1 MTLLNTTVPRILG
14 ACFYYPPHSDGV
26 QRLILTLP
34 ELADLFPWP
43 DADAVRKAC
52 SSIHQIDPESLV
64 YDHSILFEGQGVM
77 PAPPWSSVY
86 LEREN
91 LLMGESTLAYRDF
104 LASQGM
110 VTDTQNP
117 EPDDHF
123 GLMLMAFAYLIE
135 ADKPESAARL
145 ISEYLLPW
153 AERYLEL
160 VKQTETEQPFYP
172 VLADVAT
179 VYLSRLKEQMNL
191 QVSPAVLH
199 L

>member
-1 MTLLNTTVPRILG
+1 
-14 ACFYYPPHSDGV
+14 
-26 QRLILTLP
+26 
-34 ELADLFPWP
+34 
-43 DADAVRKAC
+43 
-52 SSIHQIDPESLV
+52 
-64 YDHSILFEGQGVM
+64 
-77 PAPPWSSVY
+77 
-86 LEREN
+86 
-91 LLMGESTLAYRDF
+91 
-104 LASQGM
+104 
-110 VTDTQNP
+110 
-117 EPDDHF
+117 
-123 GLMLMAFAYLIE
+123 MAFAYLIE